1 MVKEV
6 YLKTSLTKLY
16 NVMEKS
22 VEIIQWSENKGSAA
36 EDGFTTELVAVKGT
50 ANITNKMQNFSFM
63 IKLTP
68 EIGHRVNM
76 VKEMGLFVKEFLFY
90 GVILPIIEKERITKG
105 LESLSIP
112 RCFYVHPD
120 PGVLVMNNL
129 KDMGFDLLKNRP
141 RNSSTNFQDNEII
154 LFMKSLA
161 SLHASTH

>member
-1 MVKEV
+1 MADKKMLPKMVKEE
-6 YLKTSLTKLY
+6 YLKISLTKLY

-76 VKEMGLFVKEFLFY
+76 VKEVKEIFIK
-90 GVILPIIEKERITKG
+90 VIDHPHQIL
-105 LESLSIP
+105 LSGI
-112 RCFYVHPD
+112 F
-120 PGVLVMNNL
+120 NQ
-129 KDMGFDLLKNRP
+129 F
-141 RNSSTNFQDNEII
+141 
-154 LFMKSLA
+154 
-161 SLHASTH
+161 